1 MAKSKSNKYQFWKRF
16 KTTDQA
22 IQTLMAQACRTYENK
37 YYNVW
42 MSKFKWNGLD
52 EDLKEQ
58 QQNYIMR
65 KLWCDGKVAIR
76 NIANTDMI
84 ALCPFSEEKYNMYDF
99 PEQVNLINTRDVS
112 KRIIPEGIQTVN
124 KDVAILYAL
133 PSQEPIVS
141 IVKYYVEKIAQVEI
155 LINNNLKLQNIP
167 YIIGCDESNR
177 ARLEDIM
184 TKILNNEIVVFA
196 GVEDISKLQALITNT
211 PYLVDKLKQHQVA
224 LENELLTVLGIDNSG
239 VAQKKAQM
247 LVDEVNSNNDIIND
261 YGRAIEDELKSWI
274 SRANKVLNRNIPIE
288 PKSKPVDTTSD
299 YEDKSIVETKEESEN
314 V

>member
-1 MAKSKSNKYQFWKRF
+1 MSKKGKYKFWSRF
-16 KTTDQA
+16 KNSDQA
-22 IQTLMAQACRTYENK
+22 IQLIMQRAYRTYENK

-65 KLWCDGKVAIR
+65 KLWSDGKVAIR

-84 ALCPFSEEKYNMYDF
+84 ALCPFAEEKYNMYDF
-99 PEQVNLINTRDVS
+99 PEEINLINVRDVS
-112 KRIIPEGIQTVN
+112 EKIIPTGIQIVN
-124 KDVAILYAL
+124 KDVAIIYAL

-141 IVKYYVEKIAQVEI
+141 IVRYYVERIAQAEV
-155 LINNNLKLQNIP
+155 LINNNLKLQNMP
-167 YIIGCDESNR
+167 FVIGCTEENR
-177 ARLEDIM
+177 ARLEDII

-196 GVEDISKLQALITNT
+196 SVEDVNKLQALVTNT

-261 YGRAIEDELKSWI
+261 YGRAIEDEIKAWI
-274 SRANKVLNRNIPIE
+274 DRANKVLGRNISIE

-299 YEDKSIVETKEESEN
+299 YEDVSITKTKEESSNEI
-314 V
+314 

>member
-1 MAKSKSNKYQFWKRF
+1 MSKKGKYKFWSRF
-16 KTTDQA
+16 KDSDQA
-22 IQTLMAQACRTYENK
+22 IQLIMQRTCRTYENK

-65 KLWCDGKVAIR
+65 KLWSDGKVAIR

-84 ALCPFSEEKYNMYDF
+84 ALCPFAEEKYNIYDF
-99 PEQVNLINTRDVS
+99 PEEINLINVRNVS
-112 KRIIPEGIQTVN
+112 EKIIPTGIQTVN
-124 KDVAILYAL
+124 KDVAIIYAL

-141 IVKYYVEKIAQVEI
+141 IVRYYVERIAQAEV
-155 LINNNLKLQNIP
+155 LINNNLKLQNMP
-167 YIIGCDESNR
+167 FVIGCTEENR
-177 ARLEDIM
+177 ARLNDII

-196 GVEDISKLQALITNT
+196 GVEDVNKLQALVTNT

-261 YGRAIEDELKSWI
+261 YGRAIEDEIKAWI
-274 SRANKVLNRNIPIE
+274 DRANKVLGRNISIE

-299 YEDKSIVETKEESEN
+299 YEDVSITKTKEESSNEI
-314 V
+314 

>member
-1 MAKSKSNKYQFWKRF
+1 MSKKGKYKFWSRF
-16 KTTDQA
+16 KDSDQA
-22 IQTLMAQACRTYENK
+22 IQLIMQRAFRTYENK

-65 KLWCDGKVAIR
+65 KLWSDGKVAIR

-84 ALCPFSEEKYNMYDF
+84 ALCPFAEEKYNMYDF
-99 PEQVNLINTRDVS
+99 PGEINLINVRDVS
-112 KRIIPEGIQTVN
+112 EKIIPTGIQIVN
-124 KDVAILYAL
+124 KDVAIIYAL

-141 IVKYYVEKIAQVEI
+141 IVRYYVERIAQAEV
-155 LINNNLKLQNIP
+155 LINNNLKLQNMP
-167 YIIGCDESNR
+167 FVIGCTEENR
-177 ARLEDIM
+177 ARLEDII

-196 GVEDISKLQALITNT
+196 SVEDVNKLQALVTNT

-261 YGRAIEDELKSWI
+261 YGRAIEDEIKAWI
-274 SRANKVLNRNIPIE
+274 DRANKVLGRNISIE

-299 YEDKSIVETKEESEN
+299 YEDVSITKTKEESSNEI
-314 V
+314 

>member
-1 MAKSKSNKYQFWKRF
+1 MSKKGKYKFWSRF
-16 KTTDQA
+16 KDSDQA
-22 IQTLMAQACRTYENK
+22 IQLIMQRAYRTYENK

-65 KLWCDGKVAIR
+65 KLWSDGKVAIR

-84 ALCPFSEEKYNMYDF
+84 ALCPFAEEKYNMYDF
-99 PEQVNLINTRDVS
+99 PEEINLINVRDVS
-112 KRIIPEGIQTVN
+112 EKIIPTGIQIVN
-124 KDVAILYAL
+124 KDVAIIYAL

-141 IVKYYVEKIAQVEI
+141 IVRYYVERIAQAEV
-155 LINNNLKLQNIP
+155 LINNNLKLQNMP
-167 YIIGCDESNR
+167 FVIGCTEENR
-177 ARLEDIM
+177 ARLEDII

-196 GVEDISKLQALITNT
+196 SVEDVNKLQALVTNT

-261 YGRAIEDELKSWI
+261 YGRAIEDEIKAWI
-274 SRANKVLNRNIPIE
+274 DRANKVLGRNISIE

-299 YEDKSIVETKEESEN
+299 YEDVSITKTKEESSNEI
-314 V
+314 